1 MKKGWYTVA
10 ISAVMVGC
18 GGDTDNGSP
27 SHGGTGGAPGGATS
41 INTGHPQT
49 TGGFV
54 AIAYGVLIPSGGASQ
69 VGGAPSAGGTTGIDT
84 GNPGATGG
92 RLPIVYG
99 VLPSTE
105 PRPPAQ

>member
-10 ISAVMVGC
+10 ISAVIVGC

-27 SHGGTGGAPGGATS
+27 ARGSTGGATS

-49 TGGFV
+49 TGGFA
-54 AIAYGVLIPSGGASQ
+54 AIAYGVMIPSGGTNQ
-69 VGGAPSAGGTTGIDT
+69 DGGAPSAGGTTGIDT
-84 GNPGATGG
+84 GNPQVTGG

-99 VLPSTE
+99 ILPNTQ
-105 PRPPAQ
+105 PRPPTP